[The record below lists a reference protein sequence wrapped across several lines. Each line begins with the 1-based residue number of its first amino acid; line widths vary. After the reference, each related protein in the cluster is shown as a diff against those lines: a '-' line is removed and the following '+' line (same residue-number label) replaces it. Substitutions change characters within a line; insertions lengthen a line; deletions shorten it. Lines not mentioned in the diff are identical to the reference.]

1 MNPAKSTK
9 LLMGRSS
16 DDSLACKMK
25 DGTYGSNNCQKC
37 ADGIIQTK
45 ANFKSLLV
53 CQPLIGK
60 RNRWL

>member
-1 MNPAKSTK
+1 
-9 LLMGRSS
+9 MGRSS

-45 ANFKSLLV
+45 AEFLKLD
-53 CQPLIGK
+53 
-60 RNRWL
+60 